1 VGTKILANSGIPIG
15 NIAGTRINDFYIDLD
30 TGWMYRRTA

>member
-1 VGTKILANSGIPIG
+1 MGTQILADNGEPVG
-15 NIAGTRINDFYIDLD
+15 DIAGTRINDFYIDLD